1 MKFSLVMATLNRKQE
16 LNRFLH
22 SLKNQTY
29 TDFELVIVDQNQDGL
44 IDDLIEKYG
53 KLFIIKHIKVNFKG
67 LSKARNEGLKYV
79 GGDIIGFPD
88 DDCVYPKNLLEQVK
102 DVFGLD
108 KSVDV
113 LCGRPINFEGRTT
126 AGKFLK
132 RRSMINIYKAPF
144 AFCSFAML
152 FKSKVLKTIGLFD
165 ENLGL
170 GSQTPF
176 GSSEDLD
183 IGIRALRLGYKILYD
198 PKVVVFH
205 PEKENLFNRDVV
217 IRARN
222 YAIGTGYVLKKH
234 KVPFWYLFFYAVRPI
249 AGAFLSILT
258 LNKGKAIWHLE
269 KFWGRIKGYYY
280 ATHL

>member
-1 MKFSLVMATLNRKQE
+1 MKFSLVIGTLNRKQE
-16 LNRFLH
+16 LDRFLD
-22 SLKNQTY
+22 SLKKQTY
-29 TDFELVIVDQNQDGL
+29 TNFELIVVDQNQDGL
-44 IDDLIEKYG
+44 IDDLMEKYG
-53 KLFIIKHIKVNFKG
+53 KLFTIKHIKVNFKG

-102 DVFGLD
+102 DIFELD
-108 KSVDV
+108 KSIDV
-113 LCGRPINFEGRTT
+113 LCGRPVNFEGRTT

-132 RRSMINIYKAPF
+132 RKSVVNIYKSLF
-144 AFCSFAML
+144 VFCSFTM
-152 FKSKVLKTIGLFD
+152 FFRSEVLKTVGLFD

-198 PKVVVFH
+198 PEVVVFH
-205 PEKENLFNRDVV
+205 PEKENLFNRDVA

-222 YAIGTGYVLKKH
+222 YATGTGYVLKKH
-234 KVPFWYLFFYAVRPI
+234 KVPLWYLFFYAVRPI
-249 AGAFLSILT
+249 AGVFLSILT
-258 LNKGKAIWHLE
+258 LNKGKAIWHLQ

-280 ATHL
+280 AMR